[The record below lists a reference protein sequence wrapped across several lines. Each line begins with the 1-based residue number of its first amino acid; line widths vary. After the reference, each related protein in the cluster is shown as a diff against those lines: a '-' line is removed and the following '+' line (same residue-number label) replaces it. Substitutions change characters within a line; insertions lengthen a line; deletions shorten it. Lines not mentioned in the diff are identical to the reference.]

1 MNNSDYAFFSF
12 GDDES
17 SKIES
22 EVYKDYLRY
31 MKAESEL
38 EDMIFDGVLDVY
50 VDEDGSFHYKASK
63 TTMMAFPPTVKANFT
78 TFKTIL
84 EKYNL
89 NINRYNRY
97 KYMLRRMNP

>member
-38 EDMIFDGVLDVY
+38 EVMIFDGVLDVY
-50 VDEDGSFHYKASK
+50 VDEPNVPAELRKLDRKGKLH
-63 TTMMAFPPTVKANFT
+63 
-78 TFKTIL
+78 
-84 EKYNL
+84 
-89 NINRYNRY
+89 NIQNHSR
-97 KYMLRRMNP
+97 KI